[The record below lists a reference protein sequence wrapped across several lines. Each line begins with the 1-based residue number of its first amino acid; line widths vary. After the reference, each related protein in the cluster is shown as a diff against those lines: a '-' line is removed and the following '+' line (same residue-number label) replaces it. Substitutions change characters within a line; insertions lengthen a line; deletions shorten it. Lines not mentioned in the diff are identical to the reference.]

1 MNKSKNIIKDYYNL
15 IESDKNKLI
24 PYYFI
29 YFLNIII
36 ELIIPIYI
44 AKITESLTNSLIIV
58 ALASIINYSI
68 LKILNNLLGYA
79 DKYIYQRFFRDNYIT
94 IYKKIVKK
102 IYNFDEEHK
111 KKISTGKIINSL
123 TSDIVN
129 IGEMADNFLKATLNI
144 LKSIVVIIYFFRIN
158 IFLAL
163 IIIGVDVIYIIR
175 SNCLNNKSVKY
186 LKEQKKENDQLI
198 GLINQTLLGLKD
210 IQTLNITN
218 TMDDKYNYIYKDW
231 KKAYDNRKKYER
243 YRQNIL
249 KCFLIIIKSIVYFTC
264 VYLMINNKITIG
276 IILII
281 ISYFDSL
288 FSASENIMDAS
299 QSIKDQNIS
308 VNRIKEILEY
318 NTIKEKNLKE
328 IKNIKGI
335 IEFKNIDF
343 SYSNEKLLQNLN
355 FIIRPNRITA
365 ITGTNGTGKTT
376 IVDLILRLHSPT
388 KGEILLDNINVKEID
403 KNSYLK
409 EISVLNQESYL
420 FNLSIRENFNL
431 VENDIKKQEEMC
443 KLTGIDK
450 FIKTLPKGYDTIIDE
465 NSHNISG
472 GQKRLLSLTRTLLKD
487 AKILIFDE
495 ATSSLDT
502 DKIQNIINF
511 FNELKKNHTVIVITH
526 KKEIE
531 NIADEVITIDDGKV
545 KIKIPRIIYIR
556 KCSVTIDVK
565 QRHIYIMLV

>member
-144 LKSIVVIIYFFRIN
+144 LKSIVVIFYFFRIN

-175 SNCLNNKSVKY
+175 SNYLNNKSIKY
-186 LKEQKKENDQLI
+186 SKEQRKENDKLI

-218 TMDDKYNYIYKDW
+218 TMDDKYNYIYEDW
-231 KKAYDNRKKYER
+231 KNAYDNKKKYDR

-355 FIIRPNRITA
+355 FVIRPNRITA

-388 KGEILLDNINVKEID
+388 KGEILLDNIDVKEID

-502 DKIQNIINF
+502 DKIQNIINV

-531 NIADEVITIDDGKV
+531 NIADEIITIDYGKV

-556 KCSVTIDVK
+556 KK
-565 QRHIYIMLV
+565 YL

>member
-102 IYNFDEEHK
+102 IYNFDEEYK

-123 TSDIVN
+123 TSDIIN
-129 IGEMADNFLKATLNI
+129 TGEMADNILKVILNI
-144 LKSIVVIIYFFRIN
+144 LKSIVVIFYFFRIN
-158 IFLAL
+158 IFFAL
-163 IIIGVDVIYIIR
+163 IIIGVDLIYIIR
-175 SNCLNNKSVKY
+175 SNYLNNKSIKY
-186 LKEQKKENDQLI
+186 SKEQRKENDKLI
-198 GLINQTLLGLKD
+198 GLVNQTLLGLKD

-231 KKAYDNRKKYER
+231 KNAYDNRKKYER

-264 VYLMINNKITIG
+264 VYFMINNKITIG
-276 IILII
+276 IMLII

-328 IKNIKGI
+328 IKNVKGM
-335 IEFKNIDF
+335 IEFKNVDF
-343 SYSNEKLLQNLN
+343 SYSNEKLLENLN
-355 FIIRPNRITA
+355 FAIRPNRITA

-388 KGEILLDNINVKEID
+388 KGKILLDNINVKEID

-502 DKIQNIINF
+502 DKIQNVINVL
-511 FNELKKNHTVIVITH
+511 NELKKNHTVIVITH
-526 KKEIE
+526 KEEIE
-531 NIADEVITIDDGKV
+531 NIADEVITINDGKV
-545 KIKIPRIIYIR
+545 KIKTPRVSDI
-556 KCSVTIDVK
+556 TVK
-565 QRHIYIMLV
+565 NY

>member
-24 PYYFI
+24 LYYFI

-144 LKSIVVIIYFFRIN
+144 LKSIVVIFYFFRIN

-502 DKIQNIINF
+502 DKIQNVINVL
-511 FNELKKNHTVIVITH
+511 NELKKNHTVIVITH
-526 KKEIE
+526 KEEIE
-531 NIADEVITIDDGKV
+531 NIADEVITINDGKV
-545 KIKIPRIIYIR
+545 KIKTPRVSDIM
-556 KCSVTIDVK
+556 VK
-565 QRHIYIMLV
+565 NY

>member
-1 MNKSKNIIKDYYNL
+1 MKKSKQIIKNYYNL

-24 PYYFI
+24 PYYLI

-36 ELIIPIYI
+36 ELIIPIYVS
-44 AKITESLTNSLIIV
+44 KITESLTNSLIIV
-58 ALASIINYSI
+58 AIASIINYSI
-68 LKILNNLLGYA
+68 LNILNNLLGYA

-94 IYKKIVKK
+94 IYQKIVKK
-102 IYNFDEEHK
+102 IYNFDEEYK

-123 TSDIVN
+123 TSDIIN
-129 IGEMADNFLKATLNI
+129 TGEMADNILKVILNI
-144 LKSIVVIIYFFRIN
+144 LKSIIVIFYFFRIN

-163 IIIGVDVIYIIR
+163 IIIGVDLIYIIR
-175 SNCLNNKSVKY
+175 SNYLNNKSIKY
-186 LKEQKKENDQLI
+186 SKEQRKENDKLI
-198 GLINQTLLGLKD
+198 GLVNQTLLGLKD
-210 IQTLNITN
+210 IQTLNIIN

-231 KKAYDNRKKYER
+231 KNAYDNRKKYER

-264 VYLMINNKITIG
+264 VYFMINNKITIG
-276 IILII
+276 IMLII

-328 IKNIKGI
+328 IKNVKGMV
-335 IEFKNIDF
+335 EFKNVDF
-343 SYSNEKLLQNLN
+343 SYSNEKLLENLN
-355 FIIRPNRITA
+355 FVIKPNRITA

-431 VENDIKKQEEMC
+431 IERDIKKQEEMC

-502 DKIQNIINF
+502 DKIQNVINVL
-511 FNELKKNHTVIVITH
+511 NELKKNHTVIVITH
-526 KKEIE
+526 KEEIE
-531 NIADEVITIDDGKV
+531 NIADEVITINDGKV
-545 KIKIPRIIYIR
+545 KIKNLGYPI
-556 KCSVTIDVK
+556 
-565 QRHIYIMLV
+565 

>member
-1 MNKSKNIIKDYYNL
+1 MNKSKNIIKNYYNL

-36 ELIIPIYI
+36 ELIIPTYV

-102 IYNFDEEHK
+102 IYHFDEEYK

-123 TSDIVN
+123 TSDIIN
-129 IGEMADNFLKATLNI
+129 IGEMADNILKVILNI
-144 LKSIVVIIYFFRIN
+144 LKSMVVIFYFFRIN

-163 IIIGVDVIYIIR
+163 IIIGVDFIYIIR
-175 SNCLNNKSVKY
+175 SNYLNNKSIKY
-186 LKEQKKENDQLI
+186 SKEQRKENDKLI

-218 TMDDKYNYIYKDW
+218 TIDDKYNYIYEDW
-231 KKAYDNRKKYER
+231 KNAYDNKKKYER

-276 IILII
+276 IMLII

-355 FIIRPNRITA
+355 FVIRPNRITA

-388 KGEILLDNINVKEID
+388 KGEILLDNIDVKEID

-431 VENDIKKQEEMC
+431 VEKDIKKQEEMC

-472 GQKRLLSLTRTLLKD
+472 GQKRLLSLTRTLLKE

-502 DKIQNIINF
+502 DKIQNVINVL
-511 FNELKKNHTVIVITH
+511 NELKKNHTVIVITH
-526 KKEIE
+526 KEEIE
-531 NIADEVITIDDGKV
+531 NIADEVITINDGKV
-545 KIKIPRIIYIR
+545 KIKTPRVFDI
-556 KCSVTIDVK
+556 TVK
-565 QRHIYIMLV
+565 NY

>member
-123 TSDIVN
+123 TSDIIN
-129 IGEMADNFLKATLNI
+129 TGEMADNILKVILNI
-144 LKSIVVIIYFFRIN
+144 LKSIVVIFYFFRIN
-158 IFLAL
+158 IFFAL
-163 IIIGVDVIYIIR
+163 IIIGVDLIYIIR
-175 SNCLNNKSVKY
+175 SNYLNKSIKY
-186 LKEQKKENDQLI
+186 SKEQRKENDKLI
-198 GLINQTLLGLKD
+198 GLVNQTLLGLKD

-231 KKAYDNRKKYER
+231 KNAYDNRKKYER

-264 VYLMINNKITIG
+264 VYFMINNKITIG
-276 IILII
+276 IMLII

-328 IKNIKGI
+328 IKNVKGM
-335 IEFKNIDF
+335 IEFKNVDF
-343 SYSNEKLLQNLN
+343 SYSNEKLLENLN
-355 FIIRPNRITA
+355 FAIRPNRITA

-388 KGEILLDNINVKEID
+388 KGKILLDNINVKEID

-502 DKIQNIINF
+502 DKIQNVINVL
-511 FNELKKNHTVIVITH
+511 NELKKNHTVIVITH
-526 KKEIE
+526 KEEIE
-531 NIADEVITIDDGKV
+531 NIADEVITINDGKV
-545 KIKIPRIIYIR
+545 KIKTPRVSDI
-556 KCSVTIDVK
+556 TVK
-565 QRHIYIMLV
+565 NY

>member
-1 MNKSKNIIKDYYNL
+1 MNKSKNIIKNYYNL

-36 ELIIPIYI
+36 ELIIPTYV

-102 IYNFDEEHK
+102 IYHFDEEYK

-123 TSDIVN
+123 TSDIIN
-129 IGEMADNFLKATLNI
+129 IGEMADNILKVILNI
-144 LKSIVVIIYFFRIN
+144 LKSIVVIFYFFRIN
-158 IFLAL
+158 IYLAL

-175 SNCLNNKSVKY
+175 SNYLNNKSIKY
-186 LKEQKKENDQLI
+186 SKEQRKENDKLI

-218 TMDDKYNYIYKDW
+218 TIDDKYNYIYEDW
-231 KKAYDNRKKYER
+231 KNAYDNKKKYER

-276 IILII
+276 IMLII
-281 ISYFDSL
+281 IPYFDSL

-355 FIIRPNRITA
+355 FVIRPNRITA

-388 KGEILLDNINVKEID
+388 KGEILLDNIDVKEID

-431 VENDIKKQEEMC
+431 VEKDIKKQEEMC

-472 GQKRLLSLTRTLLKD
+472 GQKRLLSLTRTLLKE

-502 DKIQNIINF
+502 DKIQNVINVL
-511 FNELKKNHTVIVITH
+511 NELKKNHTVIVITH
-526 KKEIE
+526 KEEIE
-531 NIADEVITIDDGKV
+531 NIADEVITINDGKV
-545 KIKIPRIIYIR
+545 KIKTPRVSDI
-556 KCSVTIDVK
+556 TVK
-565 QRHIYIMLV
+565 NY

>member
-94 IYKKIVKK
+94 IYQKIVKK

-502 DKIQNIINF
+502 DKIQNVINIL
-511 FNELKKNHTVIVITH
+511 NELKKNHTVIVITH
-526 KKEIE
+526 KEEIE
-531 NIADEVITIDDGKV
+531 NIADEVITINDGKV
-545 KIKIPRIIYIR
+545 KIKTPRVSDIM
-556 KCSVTIDVK
+556 VK
-565 QRHIYIMLV
+565 NY

>member
-1 MNKSKNIIKDYYNL
+1 MNKSKNIIKNYYNL
-15 IESDKNKLI
+15 IESDKDKLI

-29 YFLNIII
+29 YFINIII
-36 ELIIPIYI
+36 ELIIPTYV

-58 ALASIINYSI
+58 AIASIINYSI
-68 LKILNNLLGYA
+68 LNILNNLLGYA

-328 IKNIKGI
+328 IKNVKGMV
-335 IEFKNIDF
+335 EFKNVDF
-343 SYSNEKLLQNLN
+343 SYSNEKLLENLN
-355 FIIRPNRITA
+355 FVIKPNRITA

-431 VENDIKKQEEMC
+431 IERDIKKQEEMC

-502 DKIQNIINF
+502 DKIQNVINIL
-511 FNELKKNHTVIVITH
+511 NELKKNHTVIVITH
-526 KKEIE
+526 KEEIE
-531 NIADEVITIDDGKV
+531 NIADEVITINDGKV
-545 KIKIPRIIYIR
+545 KIKTSRVSDI
-556 KCSVTIDVK
+556 TIK
-565 QRHIYIMLV
+565 NY

>member
-1 MNKSKNIIKDYYNL
+1 MNKSKNIIKNYYNL
-15 IESDKNKLI
+15 IESDKDKLI

-29 YFLNIII
+29 YFINIII
-36 ELIIPIYI
+36 ELIIPTYV

-58 ALASIINYSI
+58 AIASIINYSI

-94 IYKKIVKK
+94 IYQKIVKK
-102 IYNFDEEHK
+102 IYNFDEEYK

-123 TSDIVN
+123 TSDIIN
-129 IGEMADNFLKATLNI
+129 TGEMADNILKVILNI
-144 LKSIVVIIYFFRIN
+144 LKSIVVIFYFFRIN

-163 IIIGVDVIYIIR
+163 IIIGVDLIYIIR
-175 SNCLNNKSVKY
+175 SNYLNNKSIKY
-186 LKEQKKENDQLI
+186 SKEQRKENDKLI
-198 GLINQTLLGLKD
+198 GLVNQTLLGLKD

-231 KKAYDNRKKYER
+231 KNAYDNRKKYER

-264 VYLMINNKITIG
+264 VYFMINNKITIG
-276 IILII
+276 IMLII

-328 IKNIKGI
+328 IKNVKGM
-335 IEFKNIDF
+335 IEFKNVDF
-343 SYSNEKLLQNLN
+343 SYSNEKLLENLN
-355 FIIRPNRITA
+355 FAIRPNRITA

-403 KNSYLK
+403 KNLYLK

-431 VENDIKKQEEMC
+431 IERDIKKQEEMC

-502 DKIQNIINF
+502 DKIQNVINVL
-511 FNELKKNHTVIVITH
+511 NELKKNHTVIVITH
-526 KKEIE
+526 KEEIE
-531 NIADEVITIDDGKV
+531 NIADEVITINDGKV
-545 KIKIPRIIYIR
+545 KIKNLGYPI
-556 KCSVTIDVK
+556 
-565 QRHIYIMLV
+565 

>member
-1 MNKSKNIIKDYYNL
+1 MNKSKNIIKNYYNL

-36 ELIIPIYI
+36 ELIIPTYV

-79 DKYIYQRFFRDNYIT
+79 DKDIYQRFFRDNYIT

-102 IYNFDEEHK
+102 IYHFDEEYK

-123 TSDIVN
+123 TSDIIN
-129 IGEMADNFLKATLNI
+129 IGEMADNILKVILNI
-144 LKSIVVIIYFFRIN
+144 LKSIVVIFYFFRIN
-158 IFLAL
+158 IYLAL

-175 SNCLNNKSVKY
+175 SNYLNNKSIKY
-186 LKEQKKENDQLI
+186 SKEQRKENDKLI

-218 TMDDKYNYIYKDW
+218 TIDDKYNYIYEDW
-231 KKAYDNRKKYER
+231 KNAYDNKKKYER

-276 IILII
+276 IMLII

-355 FIIRPNRITA
+355 FVIRPNRITA

-388 KGEILLDNINVKEID
+388 KGEILLDNIDVKEID

-472 GQKRLLSLTRTLLKD
+472 GQKRLLSLTRTLLKE

-502 DKIQNIINF
+502 DKIQNVINVL
-511 FNELKKNHTVIVITH
+511 NELKKNHTVIVITH
-526 KKEIE
+526 KEEIE
-531 NIADEVITIDDGKV
+531 NIADEVITINDGKV
-545 KIKIPRIIYIR
+545 KIKTPRVFDI
-556 KCSVTIDVK
+556 TVK
-565 QRHIYIMLV
+565 NY

>member
-231 KKAYDNRKKYER
+231 KKAYDNRKKYDR

-276 IILII
+276 IMLII

-355 FIIRPNRITA
+355 FVIRPNRITA

-388 KGEILLDNINVKEID
+388 KGEILLDNIDVKEID
-403 KNSYLK
+403 KNLYLK

-431 VENDIKKQEEMC
+431 VEKDIKKQEEMC

-472 GQKRLLSLTRTLLKD
+472 GQKRLLSLTRTLLKE

-502 DKIQNIINF
+502 DKIQNVINVL
-511 FNELKKNHTVIVITH
+511 NELKKNHTVIVITH
-526 KKEIE
+526 KEEIE
-531 NIADEVITIDDGKV
+531 NIADEVITINDGKV
-545 KIKIPRIIYIR
+545 KIKTPRVSDI
-556 KCSVTIDVK
+556 TVK
-565 QRHIYIMLV
+565 NY

>member
-1 MNKSKNIIKDYYNL
+1 MNKTKNIIKDYYNL

-123 TSDIVN
+123 TSDIIN
-129 IGEMADNFLKATLNI
+129 TGEMADNILKVILNI
-144 LKSIVVIIYFFRIN
+144 LKSIVVIFYFFRIN
-158 IFLAL
+158 IFFAL

-186 LKEQKKENDQLI
+186 LKEQKKENDKLI

-210 IQTLNITN
+210 IQTLNIIN

-264 VYLMINNKITIG
+264 VYFMINNKITIG
-276 IILII
+276 IMLII

-328 IKNIKGI
+328 IKNVKGM
-335 IEFKNIDF
+335 IEFKNVDF
-343 SYSNEKLLQNLN
+343 SYSNEKLLENLN
-355 FIIRPNRITA
+355 FAIRPNRITA

-388 KGEILLDNINVKEID
+388 KGKILLDNINVKEID

-502 DKIQNIINF
+502 DKIQNVINVL
-511 FNELKKNHTVIVITH
+511 NELKKNHTVIVITH
-526 KKEIE
+526 KEEIE
-531 NIADEVITIDDGKV
+531 NIADEVITINDGKV
-545 KIKIPRIIYIR
+545 KIKTPRVSDIM
-556 KCSVTIDVK
+556 VK
-565 QRHIYIMLV
+565 NY

>member
-24 PYYFI
+24 LYYFI

-502 DKIQNIINF
+502 DKIQNVINVL
-511 FNELKKNHTVIVITH
+511 NELKKNHTVIVITH
-526 KKEIE
+526 KEEIE
-531 NIADEVITIDDGKV
+531 NIADEVITINDGKV
-545 KIKIPRIIYIR
+545 KIKTPRVSDIM
-556 KCSVTIDVK
+556 VK
-565 QRHIYIMLV
+565 NY

>member
-1 MNKSKNIIKDYYNL
+1 M
-15 IESDKNKLI
+15 
-24 PYYFI
+24 
-29 YFLNIII
+29 
-36 ELIIPIYI
+36 
-44 AKITESLTNSLIIV
+44 
-58 ALASIINYSI
+58 
-68 LKILNNLLGYA
+68 
-79 DKYIYQRFFRDNYIT
+79 
-94 IYKKIVKK
+94 
-102 IYNFDEEHK
+102 
-111 KKISTGKIINSL
+111 
-123 TSDIVN
+123 TSDIIN
-129 IGEMADNFLKATLNI
+129 TGEMADNILKVILNI
-144 LKSIVVIIYFFRIN
+144 LKSIVVIFYFFRIN

-163 IIIGVDVIYIIR
+163 IITGVDVIYIIR
-175 SNCLNNKSVKY
+175 SNYLNNKSIKY
-186 LKEQKKENDQLI
+186 SKEQRKENDKLI
-198 GLINQTLLGLKD
+198 GLVNQTLLGLKD

-231 KKAYDNRKKYER
+231 KNAYDNRKKYER

-276 IILII
+276 IMLII

-328 IKNIKGI
+328 IKNVKGMV
-335 IEFKNIDF
+335 EFKNVDF
-343 SYSNEKLLQNLN
+343 SYSNEKLLENLN
-355 FIIRPNRITA
+355 FVIKPNRITA

-431 VENDIKKQEEMC
+431 IERDIKKQEEMC

-502 DKIQNIINF
+502 DKIQNVINILK
-511 FNELKKNHTVIVITH
+511 ELKKNHTVIVITH
-526 KKEIE
+526 KEEIE
-531 NIADEVITIDDGKV
+531 NIADEVITINDGKV
-545 KIKIPRIIYIR
+545 KIKTSRVSDI
-556 KCSVTIDVK
+556 TIK
-565 QRHIYIMLV
+565 NY

>member
-1 MNKSKNIIKDYYNL
+1 MNKSKNIIKNYYNL

-36 ELIIPIYI
+36 ELIIPTYV

-102 IYNFDEEHK
+102 IYHFDEEYK

-123 TSDIVN
+123 TSDIIN
-129 IGEMADNFLKATLNI
+129 IGEMADNILKVILNI
-144 LKSIVVIIYFFRIN
+144 LKSIVVIFYFFRIN
-158 IFLAL
+158 IYLAL

-175 SNCLNNKSVKY
+175 SNYLNNKSIKY
-186 LKEQKKENDQLI
+186 SKEQRKENDKLI

-218 TMDDKYNYIYKDW
+218 TIDDKYNYIYEDW
-231 KKAYDNRKKYER
+231 KNAYDNKKKYER

-276 IILII
+276 IMLII

-355 FIIRPNRITA
+355 FVIRPNRITA

-388 KGEILLDNINVKEID
+388 KGEILLDNIDVKEID

-431 VENDIKKQEEMC
+431 VEKDIKKQEEMC

-472 GQKRLLSLTRTLLKD
+472 GQKRLLSLTRTLLKES
-487 AKILIFDE
+487 KILIFDE

-502 DKIQNIINF
+502 DKIQNVINVL
-511 FNELKKNHTVIVITH
+511 NELKKNHTVIVITH
-526 KKEIE
+526 KEEIE
-531 NIADEVITIDDGKV
+531 NIADEVITINDGKV
-545 KIKIPRIIYIR
+545 KIKTPRVSDI
-556 KCSVTIDVK
+556 TVK
-565 QRHIYIMLV
+565 NY

>member
-1 MNKSKNIIKDYYNL
+1 MNKSKNIIKNYYNL

-36 ELIIPIYI
+36 ELIIPTYV

-102 IYNFDEEHK
+102 IYHFDEEYK

-123 TSDIVN
+123 TSDIIN
-129 IGEMADNFLKATLNI
+129 IGEMADNILKVILNI
-144 LKSIVVIIYFFRIN
+144 LKSIVVIFYFFRIN
-158 IFLAL
+158 IYLAL

-175 SNCLNNKSVKY
+175 SNYLNNKSIKY
-186 LKEQKKENDQLI
+186 SKEQRKENDKLI

-218 TMDDKYNYIYKDW
+218 TIDDKYNYIYEDW
-231 KKAYDNRKKYER
+231 KNAYDNKKKYER

-276 IILII
+276 IMLII

-355 FIIRPNRITA
+355 FVIRPNRITA

-388 KGEILLDNINVKEID
+388 KGEILLDNIDVKEID

-431 VENDIKKQEEMC
+431 VEKDIKKQEEMC

-472 GQKRLLSLTRTLLKD
+472 GQKRLLSLTRTLLKE

-502 DKIQNIINF
+502 DKIQNVINVL
-511 FNELKKNHTVIVITH
+511 NELKKNHTVIVITH
-526 KKEIE
+526 KEEIE
-531 NIADEVITIDDGKV
+531 NIADEVITINDGKV
-545 KIKIPRIIYIR
+545 KIKTPRVFDI
-556 KCSVTIDVK
+556 TVK
-565 QRHIYIMLV
+565 NY

>member
-1 MNKSKNIIKDYYNL
+1 MKKRKNIIKNYYNL
-15 IESDKNKLI
+15 IEKDKNKLI

-29 YFLNIII
+29 YTLNIII
-36 ELIIPIYI
+36 ELIIPIYV

-186 LKEQKKENDQLI
+186 LKEQKKENDKLI

-495 ATSSLDT
+495 ATASLDT
-502 DKIQNIINF
+502 DKIQNVIKIL
-511 FNELKKNHTVIVITH
+511 NELKKNHTVIVITH

-531 NIADEVITIDDGKV
+531 NIADEVITIDDGKI
-545 KIKIPRIIYIR
+545 KIKTPRINYIR
-556 KCSVTIDVK
+556 KKLLIN
-565 QRHIYIMLV
+565 

>member
-158 IFLAL
+158 IFFAL
-163 IIIGVDVIYIIR
+163 IIIGVDLIYIIR
-175 SNCLNNKSVKY
+175 SNYLNNKSIKY
-186 LKEQKKENDQLI
+186 SKEQRKENDKLI
-198 GLINQTLLGLKD
+198 GLVNQTLLGLKD

-231 KKAYDNRKKYER
+231 KNAYDNRKKYER

-264 VYLMINNKITIG
+264 VYFMINNKITIG
-276 IILII
+276 IMLII

-328 IKNIKGI
+328 IKNVKGM
-335 IEFKNIDF
+335 IEFKNVDF
-343 SYSNEKLLQNLN
+343 SYSNEKLLENLN
-355 FIIRPNRITA
+355 FAIRPNRITA

-388 KGEILLDNINVKEID
+388 KGKILLDNINVKEID

-502 DKIQNIINF
+502 DKIQNVINVL
-511 FNELKKNHTVIVITH
+511 NELKKNHTVIVITH
-526 KKEIE
+526 KEEIE
-531 NIADEVITIDDGKV
+531 NIADEVITINDGKV
-545 KIKIPRIIYIR
+545 KIKTPRVSDI
-556 KCSVTIDVK
+556 TVK
-565 QRHIYIMLV
+565 NY

>member
-186 LKEQKKENDQLI
+186 LKEQKKVNDKLI

-218 TMDDKYNYIYKDW
+218 TMDYKYNYIYKDW

-502 DKIQNIINF
+502 DKIQNVINIL
-511 FNELKKNHTVIVITH
+511 NELKKNHTVIVITH
-526 KKEIE
+526 KEEIE
-531 NIADEVITIDDGKV
+531 NIADEVITINDGKV
-545 KIKIPRIIYIR
+545 KIKTPRVSDIM
-556 KCSVTIDVK
+556 VK
-565 QRHIYIMLV
+565 NY

>member
-1 MNKSKNIIKDYYNL
+1 MNKSKNIIKNYYNL

-36 ELIIPIYI
+36 ELIIPTYV

-102 IYNFDEEHK
+102 IYHFDEEYK

-123 TSDIVN
+123 TSDIIN
-129 IGEMADNFLKATLNI
+129 IGEMADNILKVILNI
-144 LKSIVVIIYFFRIN
+144 LKSIVVIFYFFRIN
-158 IFLAL
+158 IFFAL
-163 IIIGVDVIYIIR
+163 IIIGVDLIYIIR
-175 SNCLNNKSVKY
+175 SNYLNNKSIKY
-186 LKEQKKENDQLI
+186 SKEQRKENDKLI

-218 TMDDKYNYIYKDW
+218 TIDDKYNYIYEDW
-231 KKAYDNRKKYER
+231 KNAYDNKKKYER

-276 IILII
+276 IMLII

-328 IKNIKGI
+328 IKNVKGM
-335 IEFKNIDF
+335 IEFKNVDF

-355 FIIRPNRITA
+355 FVIRPNRITA

-388 KGEILLDNINVKEID
+388 KGEILLDNIDVKEID

-431 VENDIKKQEEMC
+431 VEKDIKKQEEMC

-472 GQKRLLSLTRTLLKD
+472 GQKRLLSLTRTLLKE

-502 DKIQNIINF
+502 DKIQNVINVL
-511 FNELKKNHTVIVITH
+511 NELKKNHTVIVITH
-526 KKEIE
+526 KEKIE
-531 NIADEVITIDDGKV
+531 NIADEVITINDGKV
-545 KIKIPRIIYIR
+545 KIKTPRVSDI
-556 KCSVTIDVK
+556 TVK
-565 QRHIYIMLV
+565 NY

>member
-1 MNKSKNIIKDYYNL
+1 
-15 IESDKNKLI
+15 
-24 PYYFI
+24 
-29 YFLNIII
+29 
-36 ELIIPIYI
+36 
-44 AKITESLTNSLIIV
+44 
-58 ALASIINYSI
+58 
-68 LKILNNLLGYA
+68 
-79 DKYIYQRFFRDNYIT
+79 
-94 IYKKIVKK
+94 
-102 IYNFDEEHK
+102 
-111 KKISTGKIINSL
+111 
-123 TSDIVN
+123 
-129 IGEMADNFLKATLNI
+129 
-144 LKSIVVIIYFFRIN
+144 
-158 IFLAL
+158 
-163 IIIGVDVIYIIR
+163 
-175 SNCLNNKSVKY
+175 
-186 LKEQKKENDQLI
+186 
-198 GLINQTLLGLKD
+198 
-210 IQTLNITN
+210 
-218 TMDDKYNYIYKDW
+218 
-231 KKAYDNRKKYER
+231 
-243 YRQNIL
+243 
-249 KCFLIIIKSIVYFTC
+249 
-264 VYLMINNKITIG
+264 MINNKITIG
-276 IILII
+276 IMLII

-355 FIIRPNRITA
+355 FVIRPNRITA

-388 KGEILLDNINVKEID
+388 KGEILLDNIDVKEID

-431 VENDIKKQEEMC
+431 VEKDIKKQEEMC

-472 GQKRLLSLTRTLLKD
+472 GQKRLLSLTRTLLKE

-502 DKIQNIINF
+502 DKIQNVINVL
-511 FNELKKNHTVIVITH
+511 NELKKNHTVIVITH
-526 KKEIE
+526 KEEIE
-531 NIADEVITIDDGKV
+531 NIADEVITINDGKV
-545 KIKIPRIIYIR
+545 KIKTPRVSDI
-556 KCSVTIDVK
+556 TVK
-565 QRHIYIMLV
+565 NYW

>member
-1 MNKSKNIIKDYYNL
+1 MNKSKNIIKNYYNL
-15 IESDKNKLI
+15 IESDKDKLI

-29 YFLNIII
+29 YFINIII
-36 ELIIPIYI
+36 ELTIPTYV

-58 ALASIINYSI
+58 AIASIINYSI

-94 IYKKIVKK
+94 IYQKIVKK
-102 IYNFDEEHK
+102 IYNFDEEYK

-123 TSDIVN
+123 TSDIIN
-129 IGEMADNFLKATLNI
+129 TGEMADNILKVILNI
-144 LKSIVVIIYFFRIN
+144 LKSIVVIFYFFRIN
-158 IFLAL
+158 IFFAL
-163 IIIGVDVIYIIR
+163 IIIGVDLIYIIR
-175 SNCLNNKSVKY
+175 SNYLNNKSIKY
-186 LKEQKKENDQLI
+186 SKEQRKENDKLI
-198 GLINQTLLGLKD
+198 GLVNQTLLGLKD

-231 KKAYDNRKKYER
+231 KNAYDNRKKYER

-264 VYLMINNKITIG
+264 VYFMINNKITIG
-276 IILII
+276 IMLII

-328 IKNIKGI
+328 IKNVKGM
-335 IEFKNIDF
+335 IEFKNVDF
-343 SYSNEKLLQNLN
+343 SYSNEKLLENLN
-355 FIIRPNRITA
+355 FAIRPNRITA

-450 FIKTLPKGYDTIIDE
+450 FIKTLPTGYDTIIDE

-502 DKIQNIINF
+502 DKIQNVINVL
-511 FNELKKNHTVIVITH
+511 NELKKNHTVIVITH
-526 KKEIE
+526 KEEIE
-531 NIADEVITIDDGKV
+531 NIADEVITINDGKV
-545 KIKIPRIIYIR
+545 KIKTPRVSDIM
-556 KCSVTIDVK
+556 VK
-565 QRHIYIMLV
+565 NY

>member
-1 MNKSKNIIKDYYNL
+1 MAI
-15 IESDKNKLI
+15 
-24 PYYFI
+24 
-29 YFLNIII
+29 
-36 ELIIPIYI
+36 
-44 AKITESLTNSLIIV
+44 
-58 ALASIINYSI
+58 ASIINYSI
-68 LKILNNLLGYA
+68 LNILNNLLGYA

-94 IYKKIVKK
+94 IYQKIVKK
-102 IYNFDEEHK
+102 IYNFDEEYK

-123 TSDIVN
+123 TSDIIN
-129 IGEMADNFLKATLNI
+129 TGEMADNILKVILNI
-144 LKSIVVIIYFFRIN
+144 LKSIIVIFYFFRIN

-163 IIIGVDVIYIIR
+163 IIIGVDLIYIIR
-175 SNCLNNKSVKY
+175 SNYLNNKSIKY
-186 LKEQKKENDQLI
+186 SKEQRKENDKLM
-198 GLINQTLLGLKD
+198 GLVNQTLLGLKD

-231 KKAYDNRKKYER
+231 KNAYDNRKKYER

-264 VYLMINNKITIG
+264 VYFMINNKITIG
-276 IILII
+276 IMLII

-355 FIIRPNRITA
+355 FVIRPNRITA

-431 VENDIKKQEEMC
+431 IERDIKKQEEMC

-502 DKIQNIINF
+502 DKIQNVINIL
-511 FNELKKNHTVIVITH
+511 NELKKNHTVIVITH
-526 KKEIE
+526 KEEIE
-531 NIADEVITIDDGKV
+531 NIADEVITINDGKV
-545 KIKIPRIIYIR
+545 KITTPRVSDI
-556 KCSVTIDVK
+556 TIK
-565 QRHIYIMLV
+565 NY

>member
-186 LKEQKKENDQLI
+186 LKEQKKVNDKLI

-249 KCFLIIIKSIVYFTC
+249 KCFLIIIKLIVYFTC

-318 NTIKEKNLKE
+318 NTIKEKNLTE
-328 IKNIKGI
+328 IKNVKGM
-335 IEFKNIDF
+335 IEFKNVDF
-343 SYSNEKLLQNLN
+343 SYSNEKLLENLN
-355 FIIRPNRITA
+355 FAIRPNRITA

-502 DKIQNIINF
+502 DKIQNVINVL
-511 FNELKKNHTVIVITH
+511 NELKKNHTVIVITH
-526 KKEIE
+526 KEEIE
-531 NIADEVITIDDGKV
+531 NIADEVITINDGKV
-545 KIKIPRIIYIR
+545 KIKTPRVSDIM
-556 KCSVTIDVK
+556 VK
-565 QRHIYIMLV
+565 NY

>member
-1 MNKSKNIIKDYYNL
+1 MNKSKNIIKNYYNL

-102 IYNFDEEHK
+102 IYNFDEEYK

-123 TSDIVN
+123 TSDIIN
-129 IGEMADNFLKATLNI
+129 TGEMADNILKVILNI
-144 LKSIVVIIYFFRIN
+144 LKSIIVIFYFFRIN

-163 IIIGVDVIYIIR
+163 IIIGVDLIYIIR
-175 SNCLNNKSVKY
+175 SNYLNNKSIKY
-186 LKEQKKENDQLI
+186 SKEQRKENDKLI
-198 GLINQTLLGLKD
+198 GLVNQTLLGLKD

-276 IILII
+276 IMLII

-355 FIIRPNRITA
+355 FVIRPNRITA

-388 KGEILLDNINVKEID
+388 KGEILLDNIDVKEID

-431 VENDIKKQEEMC
+431 VEKDIKKQEEMC

-502 DKIQNIINF
+502 DKIQNVINVL
-511 FNELKKNHTVIVITH
+511 NELKKNHTVIVITH
-526 KKEIE
+526 KEEIE

-545 KIKIPRIIYIR
+545 KIRIPRINYIR
-556 KCSVTIDVK
+556 KKLLIN
-565 QRHIYIMLV
+565 

>member
-1 MNKSKNIIKDYYNL
+1 MNKSKNIIKNYYNL

-36 ELIIPIYI
+36 ELIIPTYV

-102 IYNFDEEHK
+102 IYHFDEEYK

-123 TSDIVN
+123 TSDIIN
-129 IGEMADNFLKATLNI
+129 IGEMADNILKVILNI
-144 LKSIVVIIYFFRIN
+144 LKSIVVIFYFFRIN
-158 IFLAL
+158 IYLAL

-175 SNCLNNKSVKY
+175 SNYLNNKSIKY
-186 LKEQKKENDQLI
+186 SKEQRKENDKLI

-218 TMDDKYNYIYKDW
+218 TIDDKYNYIYEDW
-231 KKAYDNRKKYER
+231 KNAYDNKKKYER

-276 IILII
+276 IMLII

-355 FIIRPNRITA
+355 FVIRPNRITA

-388 KGEILLDNINVKEID
+388 KGEILLDNIDVKEID

-472 GQKRLLSLTRTLLKD
+472 GQKRLLSLTRTLLKE

-502 DKIQNIINF
+502 DKIQNVINVL
-511 FNELKKNHTVIVITH
+511 NELKKNHTVIVITH
-526 KKEIE
+526 KEEIE
-531 NIADEVITIDDGKV
+531 NIADEVITINDGKV
-545 KIKIPRIIYIR
+545 KIKTPRVSDI
-556 KCSVTIDVK
+556 TVK
-565 QRHIYIMLV
+565 NY

>member
-1 MNKSKNIIKDYYNL
+1 MNKSKNIIKNYYNL
-15 IESDKNKLI
+15 IESDKDKLI

-29 YFLNIII
+29 YFINIII
-36 ELIIPIYI
+36 ELTIPTYV

-58 ALASIINYSI
+58 AIASIINYSI

-94 IYKKIVKK
+94 IYQKIVKK
-102 IYNFDEEHK
+102 IYNFDEEYK

-123 TSDIVN
+123 TSDIIN
-129 IGEMADNFLKATLNI
+129 TGEMADNILKVILNI
-144 LKSIVVIIYFFRIN
+144 LKSIVVIFYFFRIN
-158 IFLAL
+158 IFFAL
-163 IIIGVDVIYIIR
+163 IIIGVDLIYIIR
-175 SNCLNNKSVKY
+175 SNYLNNKSIKY
-186 LKEQKKENDQLI
+186 SKEQRKENDKLI
-198 GLINQTLLGLKD
+198 GLVNQTLLGLKD

-231 KKAYDNRKKYER
+231 KNAYDNRKKYER

-264 VYLMINNKITIG
+264 VYFMINNKITIG
-276 IILII
+276 IMLII

-328 IKNIKGI
+328 IKNVKGM
-335 IEFKNIDF
+335 IEFKNVDF
-343 SYSNEKLLQNLN
+343 SYSNEKLLENLN
-355 FIIRPNRITA
+355 FAIRPNRITA

-450 FIKTLPKGYDTIIDE
+450 IIKTLPKGYDTIIDE

-502 DKIQNIINF
+502 DKIQNVINVL
-511 FNELKKNHTVIVITH
+511 NELKKNHTVIVITH
-526 KKEIE
+526 KEEIE
-531 NIADEVITIDDGKV
+531 NIADEVITINDGKV
-545 KIKIPRIIYIR
+545 KIKTPRVSDIM
-556 KCSVTIDVK
+556 VK
-565 QRHIYIMLV
+565 NY

>member
-526 KKEIE
+526 KEEIE
-531 NIADEVITIDDGKV
+531 NIADEVITINDGKV
-545 KIKIPRIIYIR
+545 KIKTPRVSDIM
-556 KCSVTIDVK
+556 VK
-565 QRHIYIMLV
+565 NY